1 MSIRSWQQRIADEL
15 YDLAANVLS
24 GHISDEDEL
33 QIEITERI
41 LVHHVDDFV
50 VDGIEDEDEIE
61 IEREEDARW
70 NDGEWEDSEERD
82 DEDRD
87 DEDRDDDDEEY

>member
-61 IEREEDARW
+61 IEEDDRW